1 MTRVDRYILFLFVRV
16 LVVCFLCLV
25 GLMIVIH
32 AFSNL
37 DELVAYGKKRG
48 SVGQG
53 LFEYYGPYSL
63 VLLDRFGGILA
74 LFAIMFVV
82 AWLKRT
88 NELVVMMA
96 AGISPKRILAMPVVA
111 SILFFVF
118 LAFNRE
124 LFIPRFEEMLGKNP
138 QDLSEEHL
146 RHVRPV
152 FDSKYGVLIGGKF
165 LSLGAREIKEPNFR
179 LEGPAATIGPQ
190 IQSVSARYVDAN
202 HEHPIGFLI
211 SGLHLPTDITSRP
224 SVYHDSQPILLTS
237 QDNKWLTPQQVFLAS
252 SIEFEELLGGSSWI
266 QYAST
271 LSMIQRL
278 RSPNAFVSDD
288 LRLSVHQ
295 RAVQPMLDMT
305 LLLLGI
311 PILLKQQERSLFWI
325 MGATVLSVG
334 LFMLITKVFQS
345 MASGATPLAPYL
357 GAWLPLIIIGPIA
370 YARAQK
376 AWLC

>member
-1 MTRVDRYILFLFVRV
+1 MTRVDRYILFLFIRV
-16 LVVCFLCLV
+16 MVVCFLCLI

-37 DELVAYGKKRG
+37 DELIAYGKKRG
-48 SVGQG
+48 SVAQG

-74 LFAIMFVV
+74 LLAIMFVV
-82 AWLKRT
+82 SWLKRT
-88 NELVVMMA
+88 NEMIVMMA
-96 AGISPKRILAMPVVA
+96 AGISPKRILAMPVFA
-111 SILFFVF
+111 SVLFFAF
-118 LAFNRE
+118 LTFNRE

-152 FDSKYGVLIGGKF
+152 FDSKYAVLIGGKF

-179 LEGPAATIGPQ
+179 LEGPAAIIGPQ
-190 IQSVSARYVDAN
+190 IQSNNAKYVDAN
-202 HEHPIGFLI
+202 HEHPTGFLI
-211 SGLHLPTDITSRP
+211 SGLRLPTDVTLRP
-224 SVYHDSQPILLTS
+224 SVYHESKPILLTS
-237 QDNKWLTPQQVFLAS
+237 YDNKWLPADQIFLAS

-295 RAVQPMLDMT
+295 RFVQPMLDMT

-311 PILLKQQERSLFWI
+311 PILLKHQERSLFWI
-325 MGATVLSVG
+325 IGATVVSIG

-370 YARAQK
+370 YARAQT
-376 AWLC
+376 AWLR